1 MSQPIVDAHQHF
13 FNVDRFTYPWM
24 RGPAEA
30 LRRNFLPEDLK
41 PLLSRLGIQRTVLVQ
56 AGAIEGDT
64 SWFLELAQAHD
75 FIAGVVG
82 WVDLTDPQVGQTLDA
97 LQGHAKFKGV
107 RHLVEDEPDDRWLV
121 REDVLRGLEQLAQRD
136 IPYDLV
142 VHPRHLR
149 CVSIV
154 AERLPRLR
162 MVVDHIAKPPIA
174 LGTRE
179 GWDRDMAVIAGYPQV
194 YCKLSGM
201 ITEADP
207 KNWKPSD
214 LRPYVNYVV
223 ELFGL
228 DRVMYGSDWPVCRLA
243 GSYEQVFQAL
253 IEALGPLGARDR
265 ARVFGQNACRFYG
278 IS

>member
-1 MSQPIVDAHQHF
+1 MSGPIVDAHQHF

-174 LGTRE
+174 LGTR
-179 GWDRDMAVIAGYPQV
+179 GRLGPGYGRH
-194 YCKLSGM
+194 C
-201 ITEADP
+201 
-207 KNWKPSD
+207 
-214 LRPYVNYVV
+214 
-223 ELFGL
+223 GL
-228 DRVMYGSDWPVCRLA
+228 PTGLL
-243 GSYEQVFQAL
+243 QAL
-253 IEALGPLGARDR
+253 GDDYRGRP
-265 ARVFGQNACRFYG
+265 RFNPTRSRGRWSILDKNYQPEG
-278 IS
+278 